1 MILKEYQK
9 RALATVEAF
18 LERLTEWRGKAAAVL
33 EVDPEMDF
41 DWAARAWEKTVP
53 SSRPYLP
60 RRNGLGEPLPS
71 FCLKIP
77 TGGGKTLLATKV
89 IDLVNTHYRRRQT
102 GLVLWIVPT
111 TQIYAQTLKA
121 LKDRDHPYRRQL
133 DLASAGRTLVLEKT
147 CGFGPRD
154 VAGSL
159 CVLMLM
165 LPSANRETK
174 EQLRMFRDSGG
185 FERFFPAD
193 GDAAAHAS
201 LLAST
206 PNLDTFEREGGFWG
220 RHAKTSLGNTLRLL
234 QPLIVLD
241 EGHKAYSPNAR
252 KTLEGFNP
260 CMIVELS
267 ATPPRGANVLVDVR
281 GHELNAEEMIK
292 LDLHIRNRANA
303 SWKETLLASIEHR
316 SRLEEEARL
325 HEAETG
331 VYIRPICLI
340 QVERTGRDQR
350 RPGVVHADD
359 VRDYLVRHPG
369 IRAEHVAIKT
379 SQRDELKEV
388 DEAGGLLSR
397 ECPIRFIITKQALQ
411 EGWDCSFAYVLA
423 ILTNPGSKSAL
434 TQLVGRILRQPGAK
448 KTRAPWLD
456 ESYVFCFQRRGADL
470 LAEVRKG
477 FGLEGLQGLEGRVV
491 TDDPEEPRDPPEPVV
506 LRQRERY
513 REAARDLVLPAFMIR
528 DGREWRLVHYEAD
541 VLARVPWDEVDLRPL
556 FDLPLGAEGARDF
569 ELRAGLDED
578 WRPPARPPG
587 DSAARNRGRR
597 GSASCEPATGEDPE
611 AAAAAGR
618 TLPAPAAEAG
628 EDAIDYYFAASHLL
642 DVMPNPWRGREAA
655 VRVFGALLDRHPRER
670 VAANYVFVLEELRK
684 RLEAERDR
692 LSQRVFRELLDAGTM
707 RFLVVADDLGSGR
720 LPRTI
725 ETAAGRQANR
735 EDGGQ
740 YRLNLFERTN
750 EDDLNGLENKVATYL
765 DRQERL
771 FFWYRN
777 RARKDYYVQGW
788 KRGRIYA
795 DFIFALKPDEPGR
808 GDEYRQVFVVETKGL
823 HLGRSADTA
832 YKRSVFDLCSRHAK
846 KKDWME
852 LVPAMRGKIVRFE
865 IVDEDE
871 WERRLN
877 GLLAAQG
884 P

>member
-1 MILKEYQK
+1 M
-9 RALATVEAF
+9 
-18 LERLTEWRGKAAAVL
+18 
-33 EVDPEMDF
+33 
-41 DWAARAWEKTVP
+41 
-53 SSRPYLP
+53 
-60 RRNGLGEPLPS
+60 
-71 FCLKIP
+71 
-77 TGGGKTLLATKV
+77 
-89 IDLVNTHYRRRQT
+89 
-102 GLVLWIVPT
+102 
-111 TQIYAQTLKA
+111 
-121 LKDRDHPYRRQL
+121 
-133 DLASAGRTLVLEKT
+133 
-147 CGFGPRD
+147 
-154 VAGSL
+154 
-159 CVLMLM
+159 
-165 LPSANRETK
+165 
-174 EQLRMFRDSGG
+174 
-185 FERFFPAD
+185 
-193 GDAAAHAS
+193 
-201 LLAST
+201 
-206 PNLDTFEREGGFWG
+206 
-220 RHAKTSLGNTLRLL
+220 
-234 QPLIVLD
+234 
-241 EGHKAYSPNAR
+241 
-252 KTLEGFNP
+252 
-260 CMIVELS
+260 
-267 ATPPRGANVLVDVR
+267 
-281 GHELNAEEMIK
+281 
-292 LDLHIRNRANA
+292 
-303 SWKETLLASIEHR
+303 
-316 SRLEEEARL
+316 
-325 HEAETG
+325 
-331 VYIRPICLI
+331 
-340 QVERTGRDQR
+340 
-350 RPGVVHADD
+350 
-359 VRDYLVRHPG
+359 
-369 IRAEHVAIKT
+369 
-379 SQRDELKEV
+379 

-448 KTRAPWLD
+448 KTRVPRLD

-491 TDDPEEPRDPPEPVV
+491 TDDPEEPSAPPEPMV

-513 REAARDLVLPAFMIR
+513 RAAARDLVLPAFMIR

-541 VLARVPWDEVDLRPL
+541 VLSRVPWDEVDLRPL
-556 FDLPLGAEGARDF
+556 FDLPLGAGSARDV

-578 WRPPARPPG
+578 WRPPARPLG
-587 DSAARNRGRR
+587 DFAARNHGRR

-611 AAAAAGR
+611 AAATAGR
-618 TLPAPAAEAG
+618 TPPASAAEAG

-795 DFIFALKPDEPGR
+795 DFIFALMKLPRFGGHICSEPIFLI
-808 GDEYRQVFVVETKGL
+808 VI
-823 HLGRSADTA
+823 
-832 YKRSVFDLCSRHAK
+832 SVIS
-846 KKDWME
+846 
-852 LVPAMRGKIVRFE
+852 
-865 IVDEDE
+865 
-871 WERRLN
+871 LN
-877 GLLAAQG
+877 YLRK
-884 P
+884 